1 MRPDYITVRY
11 QSFQARVLLSELHL
25 LDVLHFRRLIK
36 LAERDPWQNGP
47 ELDAL
52 REALPELAD
61 RAAAEFTAAETA
73 VKDYRRTHRG
83 DHSPGV
89 EAQETRL
96 KRAATA
102 ARMKASRYQKF
113 HEIMKEDK

>member
-1 MRPDYITVRY
+1 MRPDYITIRY

-47 ELDAL
+47 ELDTL

-61 RAAAEFTAAETA
+61 RAAAEFAAAEA
-73 VKDYRRTHRG
+73 AARDYRRAHRG

-89 EAQETRL
+89 EAQEARL
-96 KRAATA
+96 RQAATA
-102 ARMKASRYQKF
+102 ARTKARRYQKF
-113 HEIMKEDK
+113 CEIMKEDK

>member
-47 ELDAL
+47 ELGTL
-52 REALPELAD
+52 REALPELAEMS
-61 RAAAEFTAAETA
+61 AALFTEAEAA
-73 VKDYRRTHRG
+73 VKDYRRAHRG

-89 EAQETRL
+89 EAQEARL
-96 KRAATA
+96 RQAATD
-102 ARMKASRYQKF
+102 ARLRANRYQKF

>member
-1 MRPDYITVRY
+1 MRDYIIIRHE
-11 QSFQARVLLSELHL
+11 SFQARVLLSELHL

-47 ELDAL
+47 ELDVL
-52 REALPELAD
+52 QEALPELAD
-61 RAAAEFTAAETA
+61 RAAAEFTAAEAA
-73 VKDYRRTHRG
+73 VKNYRRAHRG
-83 DHSPGV
+83 DHSPSV

>member
-1 MRPDYITVRY
+1 M
-11 QSFQARVLLSELHL
+11 LLSELHL

-52 REALPELAD
+52 REALREALPELAD
-61 RAAAEFTAAETA
+61 RAATEFAAAEAA
-73 VKDYRRTHRG
+73 VKNYRRAHRG

-89 EAQETRL
+89 EAQEARL
-96 KRAATA
+96 KCAAAA
-102 ARMKASRYQKF
+102 ARMKASRYRKF